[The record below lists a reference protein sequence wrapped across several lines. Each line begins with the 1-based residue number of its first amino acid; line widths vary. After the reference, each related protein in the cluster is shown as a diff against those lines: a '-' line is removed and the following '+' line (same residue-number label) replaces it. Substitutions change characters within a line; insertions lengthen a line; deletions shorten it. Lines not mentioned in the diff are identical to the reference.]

1 MAIRTV
7 TVSLVKNWYSF
18 PECFKSFLYRKRLLI
33 VIIENY
39 FGNYNNAWIA
49 NSEGKRNWIGS
60 LSNMVFE
67 FLQPNTLVVKIRT
80 PLIIKTFPLINIILL
95 KNTKEIM
102 ETLKE

>member
-7 TVSLVKNWYSF
+7 TVRLVKNWYSF
-18 PECFKSFLYRKRLLI
+18 PEWFKSFLYTKRLFI
-33 VIIENY
+33 VIIEYY

-49 NSEGKRNWIGS
+49 NSEGKGYWIGS

-67 FLQPNTLVVKIRT
+67 FLQPNTLVVKNRT
-80 PLIIKTFPLINIILL
+80 PFIIKTLPLINIIML

-102 ETLKE
+102 